1 MDVSILSCEVGLTK
15 PDPRIYQMACEGLQ
29 VSPGQ
34 CLYVGDGG
42 SKELTGA
49 SESGMKAVLIRAP
62 YDTVSG
68 NREDWRGARIS
79 TLKELLALVEQ

>member
-1 MDVSILSCEVGLTK
+1 
-15 PDPRIYQMACEGLQ
+15 MACEGLK
-29 VSPGQ
+29 VSPEQ

-42 SKELTGA
+42 SKDLTVA

-68 NREDWRGARIS
+68 NREDWRGASVSTIS
-79 TLKELLALVEQ
+79 EVLALVNGLGRGHLFPPGDFIRITF